1 MSAEPQAD
9 LSEDEARVAASKA
22 PLIDHLTELR
32 RRLFWSVLAFLA
44 AFAVCFNFAAEI
56 YGFLVQPLADVTAGL
71 EGRRMIFTGL
81 TEGFFTYIKVA
92 MFAGFCLAFPI
103 IATQMWMFVAPGLY
117 RHEKMAFLP
126 FLLVTPLLFAAGAA
140 MAYYVV
146 FPYAWS
152 FFLSFESTGAF
163 TSFLGMSETQ
173 GLPIQLEPKV
183 NEYLSL
189 VMKLILAFGLCFEL
203 PVLLTLLGRVGLV
216 SAQDLRK
223 KRKYAIVGTFI
234 VAALVTPPDPIT
246 QLILAGPM
254 LILYEISI
262 WCVRLVERKR
272 EAKEAAEEAEV
283 AAMMN
288 GKT

>member
-56 YGFLVQPLADVTAGL
+56 YGFLVQPLADVTAGQ